1 MKRVRLKKMLERQ
14 KKQLNKLADKSTSRV
29 EEIIVQ
35 TLYIIF
41 FIAYNLFEVY
51 LIYLIGKYSNKI
63 SELVLIVL
71 CFFVNK
77 AVYGKP
83 LHFSNNFICLG
94 LSLLIFYTATQCALN
109 LDLSIMANVVIGVFC
124 GSITSYI
131 ATYLYRENKNYN
143 ELKNCT
149 MEEFTDYCNHRNL
162 TEDEIKIANYIIRE
176 EIKGEALYLKIS
188 YSKSQTLRIKK
199 RIFSKLDL

>member
-1 MKRVRLKKMLERQ
+1 MKRVRLKKMLE
-14 KKQLNKLADKSTSRV
+14 KQRKHLNKLEEQSTSRF
-29 EEIIVQ
+29 EEICVK
-35 TLYIIF
+35 TLYIVF

-63 SELVLIVL
+63 SELILVVL
-71 CFFVNK
+71 CFFLNK

-94 LSLLIFYTATQCALN
+94 VSLLLFYVATQCAMN
-109 LDLSIMANVVIGVFC
+109 LDLSIMTNVVIGVFC

-131 ATYLYRENKNYN
+131 ATYLYHENKQYS
-143 ELKNCT
+143 ELQKCT
-149 MEEFTDYCNHRNL
+149 IEEFNDYCRYKKL
-162 TEDEIKIANYIIRE
+162 TDDEIKIANYMIRE

-188 YSKSQTLRIKK
+188 YSKRQTLRIKK